1 MDKNKKYFHFTLGPV
16 QSFVGQA
23 RRTRDF
29 WAGSFLLSWL
39 SGIAMQSVIT
49 QQRHLS
55 SNETLDV
62 DDIILFPRADRNF
75 LNAIANGCDE
85 GNAPKQGGI
94 PNRFKAK
101 VDANFDPQRVI
112 DDVQEAWQALAKKIY
127 DAEIDKH
134 VSNKT
139 QNYTQSIWD
148 RQVKSFWDITWVLVD
163 NENDSSSLDRRKNWR
178 SHYLPDEA
186 GIKCSLM
193 GDWQELSGIE
203 GISAAENKRRK
214 EFWANVFK
222 TKDKTVADYS
232 EGEFL
237 CAISYIKRRFIQH
250 FDREFKLP
258 NASNNGL
265 LQSVHG
271 WELKN
276 EVPSVYYMAA
286 ANWWTTI
293 LKTCS
298 EDNKHLLINFFK
310 AAIEK
315 NAESNTTQRLC
326 QKNEYN
332 STIKCI
338 EESIEKNKTILSNI
352 IINCCSSI
360 GVEFEKELSGVDA
373 ILFYESALSNPN
385 HFPAEDKEGGIKLNP
400 QAGRVLKALG
410 KLVKGFDIGEPSPFY
425 AILMMDGD
433 SLGKQI
439 GDKDKQTHIT
449 NALSAFTDKVGDI
462 VSNNNGFLIYAGGD
476 DVLALLPLENALDCA
491 ATIRQHYEQC
501 FYKEV
506 CEAKKEIV
514 DKDKDIDIEYSISA
528 AILYSHINTP
538 LSNALHDIH
547 HLLDDI
553 AKTQTGRN
561 ALAVQVRKQSGI
573 NLTWAKPWD
582 NKRLS
587 DDQTCER
594 GDTVF
599 HTLTNDE
606 KKLKSSHYI
615 SAFGQEGTQS
625 IETDTEMVLLS
636 LFNDFQTEEKN
647 DPQFSNQFFYKIR
660 QNFSLFSPDDIDTAT
675 QLMATE
681 FCRSRGY
688 SDSIKVSDAKQ
699 FVEPL
704 LKQCQDIKGNINVD
718 AALFI
723 RFLAKYSIGG
733 K

>member
-1 MDKNKKYFHFTLGPV
+1 MSKQYFHFTLGPV

-39 SGIAMQSVIT
+39 SGIAMQSVIS
-49 QQRHLS
+49 QKGMIIFPEKDPDFLS
-55 SNETLDV
+55 
-62 DDIILFPRADRNF
+62 
-75 LNAIANGCDE
+75 AIKGDE
-85 GNAPKQGGI
+85 DYFRKKEKDAKTKGIEFKDKPKQGGI

-101 VDANFDPQRVI
+101 VNTNFNAQQVI
-112 DDVQEAWQALAKKIY
+112 DDVQKAWQALASLIY
-127 DAEIDKH
+127 EEEIADYALKET
-134 VSNKT
+134 KA
-139 QNYTQSIWD
+139 IWD
-148 RQVKSFWDITWVLVD
+148 RQIESFWEISWVLVSD
-163 NENDSSSLDRRKNWR
+163 KNDSSCLDRRKNWR
-178 SHYLPDEA
+178 IHYLPDEA

-203 GISAAENKRRK
+203 GVGTEENNSRK
-214 EFWANVFK
+214 AFWANVFK
-222 TKDKTVADYS
+222 TKHKTVADYR

-250 FDREFKLP
+250 FDRKFKI
-258 NASNNGL
+258 SNTVNTEW
-265 LQSVHG
+265 LQSVYG

-286 ANWWTTI
+286 ANWWATI

-298 EDNKHLLINFFK
+298 EDNQPLLIDFFK
-310 AAIEK
+310 AAIET
-315 NAESNTTQRLC
+315 NPSSNTTQRLC
-326 QKNEYN
+326 QRNEYN

-338 EESIEKNKTILSNI
+338 EESIEENNAILSSVIVNS
-352 IINCCSSI
+352 CSQL
-360 GVEFEKELSGVDA
+360 GAEFKKELSGIDA
-373 ILFYESALSNPN
+373 ILLYKSALSNPN
-385 HFPAEDKEGGIKLNP
+385 NFPYQNEQGEMHLNP
-400 QAGRVLKALG
+400 QAERTLKALG
-410 KLVKGFDIGEPSPFY
+410 ELIKSFAIGDPSPFY

-433 SLGKQI
+433 SLGKQM
-439 GDKDKQTHIT
+439 GDIKKQIYIT
-449 NALSAFTDKVGDI
+449 RALSVFTGKVGDI

-476 DVLALLPLENALDCA
+476 DVLALLPHENALDCA
-491 ATIRQHYEQC
+491 ATIRQYYEYC
-501 FYKEV
+501 FDKV
-506 CEAKKEIV
+506 SSEAKKEN
-514 DKDKDIDIEYSISA
+514 IDIEYSISA

-553 AKTQTGRN
+553 AKAQTGRN

-582 NKRLS
+582 TKRFS
-587 DDQTCER
+587 DNQAYER

-599 HTLTNDE
+599 HTLANDE
-606 KKLKSSHYI
+606 KKLESSYYI
-615 SAFGQEGTQS
+615 SEFRQKGTQS
-625 IETDTEMVLLS
+625 IETKTELVLLS
-636 LFNDFQTEEKN
+636 LFNDFQIAEQGN
-647 DPQFSNQFFYKIR
+647 PHFSNQFFYKIR
-660 QNFSLFSPDDIDTAT
+660 QNFSLFSPDEGDPLDMNVAI
-675 QLMATE
+675 QLMAAE

-688 SDSIKVSDAKQ
+688 SDEITVKEAEQ
-699 FVEPL
+699 FVKPL
-704 LKQCQDIKGNINVD
+704 LKQCQDIKGSINED